1 MIFSTVEPL
10 VIVAK
15 DSIMK
20 SIVQFMG
27 ARISTD
33 RIDLRIAQGLSFAA
47 GPAIMI
53 VAITGLARM
62 ARTPAEVLI
71 GVLAATGTG
80 MTFILMGLV
89 LGLMAE
95 KRQ

>member
-1 MIFSTVEPL
+1 
-10 VIVAK
+10 
-15 DSIMK
+15 MK
-20 SIVQFMG
+20 SIVQFMSS
-27 ARISTD
+27 RISTD

-47 GPAIMI
+47 GPGDHDRGDHGPGAD
-53 VAITGLARM
+53 

-95 KRQ
+95 KRS

>member
-1 MIFSTVEPL
+1 MKML
-10 VIVAK
+10 VRLMNK
-15 DSIMK
+15 
-20 SIVQFMG
+20 
-27 ARISTD
+27 RLSTD
-33 RIDLRIAQGLSFAA
+33 HVDLRAAQAISFAA
-47 GPAIMI
+47 GPGIMI

-71 GVLAATGTG
+71 GVLAAISTG

>member
-1 MIFSTVEPL
+1 
-10 VIVAK
+10 
-15 DSIMK
+15 MK
-20 SIVQFMG
+20 SIIQFMG
-27 ARISTD
+27 SRLSTD
-33 RIDLRIAQGLSFAA
+33 RIDLRIAQGLSFAT

-95 KRQ
+95 KRP